1 MGKASLEDPE
11 VVTKLFEGRV
21 RKKVFHQ
28 TMIRGRHRPCNLRL
42 REYYEK
48 GTIMKITKKASAQWS
63 GGIKSGKGNLST
75 ESGALKS
82 QPYGFNTRFEDQPG
96 TNPEEL
102 LAVAHA
108 GCFTMA
114 LSKIIEEKGQA
125 AESLETTAHVT
136 IEKKGEGFEITT
148 VHLDLQGKVPGM
160 DQAKFQDAATTAK
173 DNCPVSKLFK
183 GNAKISLE
191 ARLL

>member
-1 MGKASLEDPE
+1 
-11 VVTKLFEGRV
+11 
-21 RKKVFHQ
+21 
-28 TMIRGRHRPCNLRL
+28 
-42 REYYEK
+42 
-48 GTIMKITKKASAQWS
+48 MKITKNAQAQWS
-63 GGIKSGKGNLST
+63 GGIKSGKGNITS

-82 QPYGFNTRFEDQPG
+82 QPYGFNTRFEGEPG

-102 LAVAHA
+102 IAAAHA

-114 LSKIIEEKGQA
+114 LSKIIEEAGST
-125 AESLETTAHVT
+125 AETLETKAHVT

-148 VHLDLQGKVPGM
+148 IHLDLSGKVPNM
-160 DQAKFQDAATTAK
+160 DQAKFQDCATKAK

-183 GNAKISLE
+183 GNAQVSLE